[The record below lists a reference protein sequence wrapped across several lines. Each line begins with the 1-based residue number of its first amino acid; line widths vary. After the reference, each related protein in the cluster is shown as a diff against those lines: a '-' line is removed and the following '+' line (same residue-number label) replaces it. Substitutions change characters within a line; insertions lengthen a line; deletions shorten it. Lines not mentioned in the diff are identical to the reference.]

1 MPAKSKAVID
11 LEKLSEEQKSYIS
24 KIQGENEKMK
34 NFLQGLLDD
43 YMAQSKDTSNNG
55 DLPNLAQLV
64 RLPASLSEE
73 DYFDTK
79 AGKNTAISAKCY
91 FLTEVGQELPGRSYH
106 EIAFFG
112 DNVAFVEKAIQE
124 NKRDVMVQANHRQN
138 NWTSGDGTI
147 VVFDKWSAFTVKQLE
162 TIEAEEAKA
171 DAKAE
176 ELVDLA
182 TA

>member
-1 MPAKSKAVID
+1 MPRAKSQAVID
-11 LEKLSEEQKSYIS
+11 LETLSEEQKSYIS

-34 NFLQGLLDD
+34 AFLQGLLDD
-43 YMAQSKDTSNNG
+43 YMAQSKDPSNNG

-64 RLPASLSEE
+64 RLPASLSAD

-79 AGKNTAISAKCY
+79 NGKAINAKCY
-91 FLTEVGQELPGRSYH
+91 FISEVGQELQGRSYF

-112 DNVAFVEKAIQE
+112 IHVDFVEKAIME

-138 NWTSGDGTI
+138 PWTSKDGTT
-147 VVFDKWSAFTVKQLE
+147 VVFDKWSAFSVKYLE
-162 TIEAEEAKA
+162 TIKAEEAKA
-171 DAKAE
+171 DATAE

-182 TA
+182 TV